1 METVGSFAAVAQIA
15 GQLINLGQQIL
26 LARETVRRTP
36 KAIEDLDSQLW
47 RLSNTAKQVVN
58 EPALQIKP
66 IHEELEEIYDIAMEL
81 QATVEKMRRLQ
92 TKSRFLQTLHA
103 LVLGQRDD
111 SILGD
116 IVGRLRDAQ
125 DALGHRISVAQ
136 IGTTTGVAKVVDRI
150 EMGVDSIRR
159 DLKSAEQP
167 RFDISDNTV
176 DAARQENLI
185 DVWEGLGFSRARI
198 RGNQALN
205 NSQQTNA
212 ICIAATA

>member
-1 METVGSFAAVAQIA
+1 MDAVGSFAAVAQIA

-26 LARETVRRTP
+26 LAREAARRTP
-36 KAIEDLDSQLW
+36 KAIEDLDSQLR
-47 RLSNTAKQVVN
+47 RLFNTAKQVVD

-92 TKSRFLQTLHA
+92 TKSRHLQILRA

-111 SILGD
+111 SILRD
-116 IVGRLRDAQ
+116 VVGRLRDAQ
-125 DALGHRISVAQ
+125 DALGHRISVVQ
-136 IGTTTGVAKVVDRI
+136 VGTTTGVGKVVDRI
-150 EMGVDSIRR
+150 EMGVDGIRR

-176 DAARQENLI
+176 DAARQENSI
-185 DVWEGLGFSRARI
+185 DVWEGLGFSKAWI

-205 NSQQTNA
+205 NSQQTNT
-212 ICIAATA
+212 ICIALAA